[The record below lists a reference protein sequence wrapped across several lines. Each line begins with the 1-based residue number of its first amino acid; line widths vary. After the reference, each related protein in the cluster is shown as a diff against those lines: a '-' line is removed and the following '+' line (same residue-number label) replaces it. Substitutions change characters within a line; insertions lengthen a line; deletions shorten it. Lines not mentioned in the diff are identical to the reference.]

1 MNPPGVVKIHR
12 MLHPEADL
20 RQADVFFDFGVLL
33 FLRPPETLH
42 LCMIRT
48 PTPSVH
54 VDLYAMV
61 PKFRYEL
68 RAGELTSLIRIKKLQ
83 FP

>member
-1 MNPPGVVKIHR
+1 
-12 MLHPEADL
+12 
-20 RQADVFFDFGVLL
+20 
-33 FLRPPETLH
+33 
-42 LCMIRT
+42 MIRT

-68 RAGELTSLIRIKKLQ
+68 RAGELTSLIRIKKIQ
-83 FP
+83 FPQESKVIFSVSKQ